1 MKTNPTMQAEAVL
14 PTRPVSENGKINI
27 LTRLAYGGGD
37 VACNVVYGMIATLL
51 TLFYTDY
58 AGVSVATVGLV
69 MLISR
74 FFDGGSDV
82 VMGFIVDRTHSKWG
96 QSRPWIL
103 WMSLPYALSA
113 ILLFS
118 VPHTNATIQFLYIF
132 VTYNF
137 CTTVCYTAINL
148 PYGSLSA
155 MMTRDSKERD
165 LLSVFRM
172 GLAPM
177 GRIIAV
183 TCTMPLIK
191 LFGNDQAAWVKVM
204 SIWAAIAFLLLITC
218 FVKCEETVHITARSE
233 EKIPVGRSLKA
244 LVTNQYFWAVLLLW
258 MFQSTNQAVV
268 GTILPYYCKYVFH
281 NDSWMYSTLYLS
293 ETIVLIVFT
302 FLCPLL
308 RDMLGKRNMIVA
320 GAVLVLISQGLFFL
334 NTTSFSWC
342 LFTTMLRGVG
352 EAPLCAFVFGMI
364 GDVVEF
370 GQWKHHIR
378 QESFIFAGGSV
389 GTKLGTGIAQAS
401 IAGIMSLCGYISSTG
416 SAVVQSQS
424 AINSIINIYMFG
436 PLLIFVGVLIVG
448 LLYQLDKK
456 YPAIMKELAE
466 REARGECNFL
476 IFIILNRSR
485 HGCKAVPGIVSRP
498 AAPVGRAFSVC
509 APCPPCREAD
519 IHKKFIAA
527 ALRLSALLYIINAE
541 HIPVSPLPITE
552 RFR

>member
-1 MKTNPTMQAEAVL
+1 
-14 PTRPVSENGKINI
+14 
-27 LTRLAYGGGD
+27 
-37 VACNVVYGMIATLL
+37 
-51 TLFYTDY
+51 
-58 AGVSVATVGLV
+58 
-69 MLISR
+69 
-74 FFDGGSDV
+74 
-82 VMGFIVDRTHSKWG
+82 
-96 QSRPWIL
+96 
-103 WMSLPYALSA
+103 MSLPYALSA

-118 VPHTNATIQFLYIF
+118 VPHTSATIQFLYIF

-137 CTTVCYTAINL
+137 CTTICYTAINL

-172 GLAPM
+172 GLSPM

-204 SIWAAIAFLLLITC
+204 SIWAAIAFLLLINC

-308 RDMLGKRNMIVA
+308 
-320 GAVLVLISQGLFFL
+320 
-334 NTTSFSWC
+334 
-342 LFTTMLRGVG
+342 
-352 EAPLCAFVFGMI
+352 
-364 GDVVEF
+364 
-370 GQWKHHIR
+370 
-378 QESFIFAGGSV
+378 
-389 GTKLGTGIAQAS
+389 
-401 IAGIMSLCGYISSTG
+401 
-416 SAVVQSQS
+416 
-424 AINSIINIYMFG
+424 
-436 PLLIFVGVLIVG
+436 IFVGVLIVG
-448 LLYQLDKK
+448 VLYQLDKK

-466 REARGECNFL
+466 REARGEL
-476 IFIILNRSR
+476 
-485 HGCKAVPGIVSRP
+485 
-498 AAPVGRAFSVC
+498 
-509 APCPPCREAD
+509 
-519 IHKKFIAA
+519 
-527 ALRLSALLYIINAE
+527 
-541 HIPVSPLPITE
+541 
-552 RFR
+552 

>member
-172 GLAPM
+172 GLSPM

-191 LFGNDQAAWVKVM
+191 LFGDNQAAWVKVM

-218 FVKCEETVHITARSE
+218 FIKCEETVHIAARSE

-308 RDMLGKRNMIVA
+308 RDTLGKRNMIVA

-389 GTKLGTGIAQAS
+389 GTKLGTLSMVDYYG
-401 IAGIMSLCGYISSTG
+401 T
-416 SAVVQSQS
+416 
-424 AINSIINIYMFG
+424 
-436 PLLIFVGVLIVG
+436 GVLTIFIFYFFRGRKWWCLAGQLLALYWVNVQLLGG
-448 LLYQLDKK
+448 LLY
-456 YPAIMKELAE
+456 PVH
-466 REARGECNFL
+466 
-476 IFIILNRSR
+476 IFGMEFEICQQGL
-485 HGCKAVPGIVSRP
+485 
-498 AAPVGRAFSVC
+498 
-509 APCPPCREAD
+509 
-519 IHKKFIAA
+519 
-527 ALRLSALLYIINAE
+527 ALLAL
-541 HIPVSPLPITE
+541 LPIWLYRGRQGYHSKPFQYACYAFYPVHMLILVLILQYLT
-552 RFR
+552 R

>member
-1 MKTNPTMQAEAVL
+1 MRKFLYSALMCGRPNEIEYIAFCSADRSARATTTAIMIFEGEVISLDRFATNLVSPSV
-14 PTRPVSENGKINI
+14 PSRPATVVMLISIRPGIRI
-27 LTRLAYGGGD
+27 FHGGD
-37 VACNVVYGMIATLL
+37 VACNVVYGVIATLL

-172 GLAPM
+172 GMSPM

-191 LFGNDQAAWVKVM
+191 LFGDDQAAWIKVM

-218 FVKCEETVHITARSE
+218 FVKCEETVHIAACINRINFATDTDFSCH
-233 EKIPVGRSLKA
+233 L
-244 LVTNQYFWAVLLLW
+244 
-258 MFQSTNQAVV
+258 
-268 GTILPYYCKYVFH
+268 
-281 NDSWMYSTLYLS
+281 
-293 ETIVLIVFT
+293 
-302 FLCPLL
+302 
-308 RDMLGKRNMIVA
+308 A
-320 GAVLVLISQGLFFL
+320 GVI
-334 NTTSFSWC
+334 
-342 LFTTMLRGVG
+342 
-352 EAPLCAFVFGMI
+352 APLCR
-364 GDVVEF
+364 
-370 GQWKHHIR
+370 IR
-378 QESFIFAGGSV
+378 SP
-389 GTKLGTGIAQAS
+389 K
-401 IAGIMSLCGYISSTG
+401 
-416 SAVVQSQS
+416 
-424 AINSIINIYMFG
+424 
-436 PLLIFVGVLIVG
+436 PL
-448 LLYQLDKK
+448 
-456 YPAIMKELAE
+456 
-466 REARGECNFL
+466 
-476 IFIILNRSR
+476 
-485 HGCKAVPGIVSRP
+485 
-498 AAPVGRAFSVC
+498 
-509 APCPPCREAD
+509 
-519 IHKKFIAA
+519 
-527 ALRLSALLYIINAE
+527 
-541 HIPVSPLPITE
+541 
-552 RFR
+552 

>member
-1 MKTNPTMQAEAVL
+1 
-14 PTRPVSENGKINI
+14 
-27 LTRLAYGGGD
+27 
-37 VACNVVYGMIATLL
+37 
-51 TLFYTDY
+51 
-58 AGVSVATVGLV
+58 
-69 MLISR
+69 
-74 FFDGGSDV
+74 
-82 VMGFIVDRTHSKWG
+82 
-96 QSRPWIL
+96 
-103 WMSLPYALSA
+103 
-113 ILLFS
+113 
-118 VPHTNATIQFLYIF
+118 
-132 VTYNF
+132 
-137 CTTVCYTAINL
+137 
-148 PYGSLSA
+148 

-172 GLAPM
+172 GLSPM

-389 GTKLGTGIAQAS
+389 GTKLATAS
-401 IAGIMSLCGYISSTG
+401 
-416 SAVVQSQS
+416 
-424 AINSIINIYMFG
+424 
-436 PLLIFVGVLIVG
+436 
-448 LLYQLDKK
+448 
-456 YPAIMKELAE
+456 
-466 REARGECNFL
+466 
-476 IFIILNRSR
+476 
-485 HGCKAVPGIVSRP
+485 HRP
-498 AAPVGRAFSVC
+498 ALQ
-509 APCPPCREAD
+509 
-519 IHKKFIAA
+519 
-527 ALRLSALLYIINAE
+527 AL
-541 HIPVSPLPITE
+541 
-552 RFR
+552 

>member
-1 MKTNPTMQAEAVL
+1 
-14 PTRPVSENGKINI
+14 
-27 LTRLAYGGGD
+27 
-37 VACNVVYGMIATLL
+37 
-51 TLFYTDY
+51 
-58 AGVSVATVGLV
+58 
-69 MLISR
+69 
-74 FFDGGSDV
+74 
-82 VMGFIVDRTHSKWG
+82 
-96 QSRPWIL
+96 
-103 WMSLPYALSA
+103 MSLPYALSA

-137 CTTVCYTAINL
+137 CTTICYTAINL

-172 GLAPM
+172 GLSPM

-204 SIWAAIAFLLLITC
+204 SIWAAIAFLLLINC

-308 RDMLGKRNMIVA
+308 
-320 GAVLVLISQGLFFL
+320 
-334 NTTSFSWC
+334 
-342 LFTTMLRGVG
+342 
-352 EAPLCAFVFGMI
+352 
-364 GDVVEF
+364 
-370 GQWKHHIR
+370 
-378 QESFIFAGGSV
+378 
-389 GTKLGTGIAQAS
+389 
-401 IAGIMSLCGYISSTG
+401 
-416 SAVVQSQS
+416 
-424 AINSIINIYMFG
+424 
-436 PLLIFVGVLIVG
+436 IFVGVLIVG
-448 LLYQLDKK
+448 VLYQLDKK
-456 YPAIMKELAE
+456 YPAIMKDLQSAK
-466 REARGECNFL
+466 RAASCNFL
-476 IFIILNRSR
+476 IFLF
-485 HGCKAVPGIVSRP
+485 PQPFP
-498 AAPVGRAFSVC
+498 AWLQSCAGNLFLALPAPVGRAFSVC